1 MLDSEFR
8 LELFRAAFWIPFWAF
23 RLHPICALLHDM
35 FVCVY
40 ICMYIHKYFL
50 FIHMRGCKPRTA
62 CFGSESP
69 PQVGIAGEVVQ
80 ALSLRLPEFGEVQK
94 IHRRTARVSVLQG
107 ALPCEVV
114 GGSSAMRH
122 FLGALLWKCEPPG
135 RRQFEA
141 FEGGR
146 VQGVANSFGFSP
158 YKTSPQ
164 RRVALAVECF
174 CLTIP
179 RKTCLITCFAS
190 VGVSKRWPPSQFF
203 SWPHG
208 MHLQPHCELMW
219 PM

>member
-1 MLDSEFR
+1 
-8 LELFRAAFWIPFWAF
+8 
-23 RLHPICALLHDM
+23 
-35 FVCVY
+35 
-40 ICMYIHKYFL
+40 MYIHKYFL
-50 FIHMRGCKPRTA
+50 LIHMRGCKPRAA

-80 ALSLRLPEFGEVQK
+80 ALCLRLPEFGEVQK
-94 IHRRTARVSVLQG
+94 VHHRTARVSVLQG

-158 YKTSPQ
+158 YKTSPCQ

-174 CLTIP
+174 CLTMP
-179 RKTCLITCFAS
+179 RRTCLH
-190 VGVSKRWPPSQFF
+190 VSHRWESRNDGLHFNF
-203 SWPHG
+203 SHG
-208 MHLQPHCELMW
+208 RMVCICSHIVS
-219 PM
+219 